1 MVVPAEIEVDVFKTS
16 GRPDTFLFLPKDLDP
31 EDWPVGLAA
40 IFSAPQKVLSLM
52 LTPDQ
57 PLAVQKATDVMASLQ
72 TQGYFLQMP
81 PPPHKREEPVC

>member
-16 GRPDTFLFLPKDLDP
+16 GRPDTFLFLPKDLNP
-31 EDWPVGLAA
+31 KDWPEGLAA

>member
-1 MVVPAEIEVDVFKTS
+1 MAVPAEIEVDVFKTS

-31 EDWPVGLAA
+31 EDWPEGLAA

>member
-1 MVVPAEIEVDVFKTS
+1 MAVPAEIEVDVFKTS

-31 EDWPVGLAA
+31 EDWPEGLAA

-81 PPPHKREEPVC
+81 PPHKWEEPVC

>member
-1 MVVPAEIEVDVFKTS
+1 MAVPAEIEVDVFKTS

-31 EDWPVGLAA
+31 EDWPEGLAA

-57 PLAVQKATDVMASLQ
+57 PLAVQNATDVMESLQ
-72 TQGYFLQMP
+72 TQGYFFQMP
-81 PPPHKREEPVC
+81 PPHKWEEPVC